1 MFCLL
6 VKSYFCD
13 IKNDSTFVCYFF
25 QKKTKCANF
34 MWYYFSPSRLLIVL
48 RNPKFDPKFI
58 R

>member
-1 MFCLL
+1 MF
-6 VKSYFCD
+6 
-13 IKNDSTFVCYFF
+13 FF

-34 MWYYFSPSRLLIVL
+34 MWYYFSPSRLLIVF